1 MARPLVTSNELT
13 EAGVGVAEQ
22 KAFLQPGETWEDGLL
37 FPVSHVWPMG
47 FSWSSYV
54 AQEELLAACPLPG
67 CWLERGHGVVG

>member
-37 FPVSHVWPMG
+37 FPVSHVWLMG

-54 AQEELLAACPLPG
+54 AQEESACRLPFAGMLA
-67 CWLERGHGVVG
+67 